1 MTADFWSKTMK
12 VSRQWNKIF
21 KIIKEKTVNL
31 KFYAQQKNLSSIET
45 KILSRPQNLKKF
57 MTSRASLQKMLKSSR
72 QKENDSTQ
80 KRKMW
85 RKWSSHTLL
94 VRKQNRTATVE
105 KSLAVC
111 DNIKYPLTR
120 WSTPGWNKSTRPHKG
135 FYTNVHSSFLCNR
148 QD

>member
-1 MTADFWSKTMK
+1 MK

-120 WSTPGWNKSTRPHKG
+120 
-135 FYTNVHSSFLCNR
+135 
-148 QD
+148 